1 VKVLGMTEFQR
12 ARNIMAYMPLRHE
25 VDTRAVLVKLLALKK
40 KLFLPAVNREREEIA
55 IFQVKNL
62 TRDLT
67 PGSYGILEPRPGRCV
82 PGRPSDLDLVLVPGL
97 GFDRKGG
104 RLGHGKGYF
113 DKFLRKVKRAK
124 KIGIAFKEQILE
136 KIPLEKHDQRVDRV
150 ITD

>member
-1 VKVLGMTEFQR
+1 
-12 ARNIMAYMPLRHE
+12 MAYMPLRHE